1 MQVYIFMKGWYNN
14 IIMYEGKGG
23 DEMRRLWKKIWEAFI
38 SGDKILLL
46 LCLVTSCLG
55 CIVIASATSHHESLR
70 YVFIQIGAV
79 AIGVIFYVAVSCIDL
94 EFVSEHRMALV
105 AFNIVLLLLLIPF
118 GVDYNSGNKSW
129 LDFPFLP
136 VAIQPAELCK
146 ITFIL
151 ILASTM
157 ARNQRKI
164 SSLKSI
170 LAMGFHLGLLF
181 GTNMVLS
188 KDAGVSLI
196 FVFIFIGMAFAGG
209 VHFFWFGA
217 GGAILASAAPLVWFK
232 LMSPHQK
239 SRIKVLFDPTIDPL
253 GINERY
259 HTKRSLL
266 SLTGGGL
273 MGQGLFNGNRTQ
285 IGALPAQHTD
295 YIFSAIGEEM
305 GYVGCVLVLLLLVA
319 IIVRC
324 VQVGTRSQDYL
335 RRLVCFGAAT
345 ALIFQVCSNVGMCIG
360 VTPVIGLTLPFVSYG
375 GSSVVSLYAML
386 GLVSGIYAP
395 PAPRSH
401 ERYIRP
407 Y

>member
-1 MQVYIFMKGWYNN
+1 
-14 IIMYEGKGG
+14 
-23 DEMRRLWKKIWEAFI
+23 MRRIGKRIWSAI
-38 SGDKILLL
+38 MGGDKILLL

-55 CIVIASATSHHESLR
+55 CIAIASATSHHETIR
-70 YVFIQIGAV
+70 YVLIQIV
-79 AIGVIFYVAVSCIDL
+79 AIILGVSCYVIVSSIDL
-94 EFVSEHRMALV
+94 EFISEHRMALV
-105 AFNIVLLLLLIPF
+105 IFNIFLLLLLIPF
-118 GVDYNSGNKSW
+118 GVDYKSGNKSW
-129 LDFPFLP
+129 LEFPFLP
-136 VAIQPAELCK
+136 FAIQPAEICK

-151 ILASTM
+151 IMASVM
-157 ARNQRKI
+157 ASNQRKL
-164 SSLKSI
+164 SSVKSVVT
-170 LAMGFHLGLLF
+170 MVFHLGLLV

-209 VHFFWFGA
+209 VHPFWFGL
-217 GGAILASAAPLVWFK
+217 GGGLVTAAAPLLWFK
-232 LMSPHQK
+232 IMSPHQK
-239 SRIKVLFDPTIDPL
+239 KRIQVLFDPSIDPL
-253 GINERY
+253 GIDERY

-305 GYVGCVLVLLLLVA
+305 GYVGCVLVLVLLVG
-319 IIVRC
+319 IVIRC
-324 VQVGTRSQDYL
+324 VQVGMRSQDYL

-345 ALIFQVCSNVGMCIG
+345 ALIFQICSNVGMCIG

-375 GSSVVSLYAML
+375 GSSMVSLYAML
-386 GLVSGIYAP
+386 GLVSGVYAR

-401 ERYIRP
+401 ELYIRP

>member
-1 MQVYIFMKGWYNN
+1 
-14 IIMYEGKGG
+14 
-23 DEMRRLWKKIWEAFI
+23 MRRLVKKVWESFMK
-38 SGDKILLL
+38 GDKILLL

-55 CIVIASATSHHESLR
+55 CIVISSATSHQETMR
-70 YVFIQIGAV
+70 YVFIQVGAV
-79 AIGVIFYVAVSCIDL
+79 AIGVLSYVAVSCIDL
-94 EFVSEHRMALV
+94 EIVTEHRTALV
-105 AFNIVLLLLLIPF
+105 VFNMLLLLLLIPF

-129 LDFPFLP
+129 LDLPMMP

-151 ILASTM
+151 IMASTM
-157 ARNQRKI
+157 ARHQRKI
-164 SSLKSI
+164 SSLRSV
-170 LAMGFHLGLLF
+170 LAMGFQLGLLF
-181 GTNMVLS
+181 GTNIVLS

-209 VHFFWFGA
+209 VHLLWFG
-217 GGAILASAAPLVWFK
+217 GGIATVVAAFPVIWLKF
-232 LMSPHQK
+232 LGTHQK
-239 SRIKVLFDPTIDPL
+239 NRIRVLFDPSIDPL
-253 GINERY
+253 GIKERY

-273 MGQGLFNGNRTQ
+273 LGQGLFNGNRTQ

-295 YIFSAIGEEM
+295 YIFSTIGEEM
-305 GYVGCVLVLLLLVA
+305 GYVGCILVLILLAA

-335 RRLVCFGAAT
+335 RRLVCFGAAA
-345 ALIFQVCSNVGMCIG
+345 ALIFQVCSNIGMCIG

-386 GLVSGIYAP
+386 GLVSGIYAR

>member
-1 MQVYIFMKGWYNN
+1 
-14 IIMYEGKGG
+14 
-23 DEMRRLWKKIWEAFI
+23 MRRLVRRIWEAFI
-38 SGDKILLL
+38 EGDKILLL

-55 CIVIASATSHHESLR
+55 CIVIASATSHQETLR

-79 AIGVIFYVAVSCIDL
+79 AIGVLFYVAVSCIDL
-94 EFVSEHRMALV
+94 EFVSEHRTALV
-105 AFNIVLLLLLIPF
+105 IFNIGLLLLLIPF
-118 GVDYNSGNKSW
+118 GEDYKSGNKSW
-129 LDFPFLP
+129 LDLPLMP

-151 ILASTM
+151 IMASTM

-164 SSLKSI
+164 SSFKSVM
-170 LAMGFHLGLLF
+170 AMAFQLGLLF
-181 GTNMVLS
+181 GTNIVLS

-209 VHFFWFGA
+209 VSLIWFGA
-217 GGAILASAAPLVWFK
+217 GIGGLVAAFPLIWFK
-232 LMSPHQK
+232 FLETHQK
-239 SRIKVLFDPTIDPL
+239 NRILVLFDPTIDPL
-253 GINERY
+253 GIKERY

-295 YIFSAIGEEM
+295 YIFSVIGEEM
-305 GYVGCVLVLLLLVA
+305 GYVGCILVLILLVA

-386 GLVSGIYAP
+386 GLVSGIHAR
-395 PAPRSH
+395 PAPKSH